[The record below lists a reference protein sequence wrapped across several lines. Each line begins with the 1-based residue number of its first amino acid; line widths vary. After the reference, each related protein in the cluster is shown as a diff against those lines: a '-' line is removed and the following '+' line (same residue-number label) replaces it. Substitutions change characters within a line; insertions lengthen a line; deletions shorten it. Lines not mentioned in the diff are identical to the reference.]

1 MALQLNITDTEVG
14 ASFNA
19 AYAKIVH
26 FHGENMPDAGVMVDF
41 IVDCYASSA
50 AREQNARPVHRMHFG
65 IRLPEGDL
73 MVGLYNHLK
82 TLPEFEGAEDC

>member
-19 AYAKIVH
+19 AYAKIAH
-26 FHGENMPDAGVMVDF
+26 FHGENMPAVGVRVDF
-41 IVDCYASSA
+41 IVDFFASSA

-65 IRLPEGDL
+65 ISLPEGDL
-73 MVGLYNHLK
+73 MVGLYNYLK

>member
-1 MALQLNITDTEVG
+1 MALQLNITETEVG
-14 ASFNA
+14 ASFNS
-19 AYAKIVH
+19 AYAKIVS
-26 FHGENMPDAGVMVDF
+26 FHGENMPDFGIMVNF

-50 AREQNARPVHRMHFG
+50 AREQNARPVHRMHFD
-65 IRLPEGDL
+65 IKLPEGDL